1 MIVPRGLQYAPR
13 ARNRKGLDIDSCRPR
28 RRRRRHR
35 HRRRRR
41 LHRHRRRLRA
51 LLLSR
56 RSLRPPVLKQR
67 AQTDNSR

>member
-1 MIVPRGLQYAPR
+1 MDPKGLQGAPR
-13 ARNRKGLDIDSCRPR
+13 ARDRKRLDIGSCRH

-35 HRRRRR
+35 HRRRR